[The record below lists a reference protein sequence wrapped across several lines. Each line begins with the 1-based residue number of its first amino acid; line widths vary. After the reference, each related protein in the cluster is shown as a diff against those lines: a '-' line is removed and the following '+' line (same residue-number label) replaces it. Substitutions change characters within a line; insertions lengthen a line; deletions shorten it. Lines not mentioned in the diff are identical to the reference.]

1 MRRGPYKTRGK
12 GTLGIFA
19 AAGTAVLV
27 MLVIV
32 LPTWDAPWD
41 PIESKEW
48 GWRGIAMN
56 TFTSKR
62 TRTYPQNIVPEPID
76 PYEPIGIP
84 ASEIYQNVQVLGD
97 LDGAKFDHLMASMT
111 EWVSP
116 KEGCTYCHVAGESF
130 AEDTLYTKKVAR
142 QMLLM
147 TRDINANSRHVR
159 ETGVTCYSCHR
170 GQPVPQYTWYK
181 AEESEPPMGGIV
193 GEPPPWIRT
202 AENMRDFLPRRPYE
216 DYLLDDKRITG
227 SQARAWHGEVADLG
241 KLEDIYILMMQMS
254 DGMGVNCTFCH
265 NSRAFNDWSQ
275 STPQRINAW
284 YGIRMTRGLN
294 KNYIEPLASLLPEH
308 RLGPQG
314 DPPKAD
320 CATCHFRQAKP
331 LGGAPMAQAYEG
343 LYAFGGREA
352 LMRQTALET
361 REAKWAETGTIPPDP
376 AGLEQGP
383 QENYGSDRRAR
394 DREPVAGRKDPQR

>member
-1 MRRGPYKTRGK
+1 MKRGPYKPRGK
-12 GTLGIFA
+12 GTVGIFA
-19 AAGTAVLV
+19 AAGTVVVVL
-27 MLVIV
+27 LTIL

-56 TFTSKR
+56 TFTSER

-76 PYEPIGIP
+76 PYEPQGIT
-84 ASEIYQNVQVLGD
+84 ASEIYQNVQILGD
-97 LDGAKFDHLMASMT
+97 LDAAEFDHLMASLT
-111 EWVSP
+111 EWVAP
-116 KEGCTYCHVAGESF
+116 DEGCTYCHVSGESF
-130 AEDTLYTKKVAR
+130 AVDTLYTKKVAR

-147 TRDINANSRHVR
+147 TRDINTNSRHVR

-170 GQPVPQYTWYK
+170 GKPVPKYTWYK
-181 AEESEPPMGGIV
+181 AEESEPPMGGFV

-202 AENMRDFLPRRPYE
+202 AENMRDFLPRRPFE
-216 DYLLDDKRITG
+216 DYLLDDKQITG
-227 SQARAWHGEVADLG
+227 SQARAWHGKVADLG

-284 YGIRMTRGLN
+284 YGIRMTREMN
-294 KNYIEPLASLLPEH
+294 RNYIEPLADLLPEH

-314 DPPKAD
+314 DAPKAD

-331 LGGAPMAQAYEG
+331 LGGAAMAGAYEG
-343 LYAFGGREA
+343 LYALGRRKP
-352 LMRQTALET
+352 LLRRTALET
-361 REAKWAETGTIPPDP
+361 REATRAEMGTTPPDP
-376 AGLEQGP
+376 AGREQGP
-383 QENYGSDRRAR
+383 GENYGAGRR
-394 DREPVAGRKDPQR
+394 DREPVEGRAEQPVR